1 VVADIR
7 NLAKISSGRR
17 EARRESVA
25 GLRVRRGQRQY
36 QSNECSESTT
46 GRTFR
51 DMTLSKVIG

>member
-1 VVADIR
+1 
-7 NLAKISSGRR
+7 
-17 EARRESVA
+17 
-25 GLRVRRGQRQY
+25 VRRGQRQY